1 MALNTIAIEEALDQ
15 LVADVTSRACT
26 LHDFPFRVMEAF
38 DASRN
43 EIAKLRMKHPA
54 GLAAADILWPKK
66 FLFRAADTGQVQS
79 TIEDLKASLI
89 GRKGAAA
96 KNAPRFLMSTDGDE
110 FLAIDIKTGETPSFD
125 RLADLAVNYDFFLPM
140 FGVER
145 YKPAPE
151 TAADVRAARHMAKF
165 HDAIRDANPTWGADK
180 IHDLN
185 LFMTRLLF
193 CMFAEDTGIFTDKLF
208 LSTLRREALGIDGSD
223 TKRVVEDIFLS
234 LILPTRTPDVA
245 REFCLSALLLTFPM

>member
-1 MALNTIAIEEALDQ
+1 
-15 LVADVTSRACT
+15 
-26 LHDFPFRVMEAF
+26 
-38 DASRN
+38 
-43 EIAKLRMKHPA
+43 
-54 GLAAADILWPKK
+54 
-66 FLFRAADTGQVQS
+66 
-79 TIEDLKASLI
+79 
-89 GRKGAAA
+89 
-96 KNAPRFLMSTDGDE
+96 
-110 FLAIDIKTGETPSFD
+110 
-125 RLADLAVNYDFFLPM
+125 M

-234 LILPTRTPDVA
+234 LDIADKDA
-245 REFCLSALLLTFPM
+245 RCGQEFCLSALLLTFPM

>member
-1 MALNTIAIEEALDQ
+1 MALNTIAVEEALDQ
-15 LVADVTSRACT
+15 LVADVSSGACT

-54 GLAAADILWPKK
+54 GLAASDILWPKK
-66 FLFRAADTGQVQS
+66 LLFRAADAGQVQN

-89 GRKGAAA
+89 GKKGAAS

-110 FLAIDIKTGETPSFD
+110 FLAVDIKTGETPSFD
-125 RLADLAVNYDFFLPM
+125 RLADLAVNYDFLLPM

-165 HDAIRDANPTWGADK
+165 HDAIRDANPTWGADR

-185 LFMTRLLF
+185 IFMTRLLF
-193 CMFAEDTGIFTDKLF
+193 CMFAEDTGIFSEKLF
-208 LSTLRREALGIDGSD
+208 
-223 TKRVVEDIFLS
+223 VN
-234 LILPTRTPDVA
+234 
-245 REFCLSALLLTFPM
+245 